1 MRIPA
6 ESYPAKLDFT
16 PASRRLCMRGEGSG
30 YAVCFRPAADTAT
43 NAFECPSRPFSLS
56 AGVSMNSVRSI
67 SAAFGLAIAKS
78 SLVSPD
84 IDGGFEVPRQ
94 AA

>member
-1 MRIPA
+1 MQWRPGTGGA
-6 ESYPAKLDFT
+6 EMLVSNF
-16 PASRRLCMRGEGSG
+16 G
-30 YAVCFRPAADTAT
+30 YRPAADTAT

-84 IDGGFEVPRQ
+84 IDDGFEVPRQ